1 MGGAFA
7 SMCKNKDKKNSITG
21 TPLMDYTLIMIT
33 LPGAVSGSLFGVI
46 LKYIIRP
53 FWIILY
59 QIYLLPSCL

>member
-53 FWIILY
+53 F
-59 QIYLLPSCL
+59 